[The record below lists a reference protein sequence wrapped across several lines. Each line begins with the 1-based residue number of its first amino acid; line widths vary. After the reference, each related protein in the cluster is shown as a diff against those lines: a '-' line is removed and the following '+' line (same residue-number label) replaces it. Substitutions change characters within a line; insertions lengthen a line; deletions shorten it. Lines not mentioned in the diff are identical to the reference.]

1 LNLLNFLD
9 LSPPLKS
16 LRYAEKMKKVKKF
29 IKFSITPQ
37 RGRGEKYALSP
48 LNYLNNLN
56 YLYLY
61 RYIRELGVRDR
72 SRKVKIV
79 QIGGVSQ

>member
-16 LRYAEKMKKVKKF
+16 LKYAEKMKKVKKF
-29 IKFSITPQ
+29 RKFRQTPQ
-37 RGRGEKYALSP
+37 RGRGERCALSP
-48 LNYLNNLN
+48 LNYLNNLI

-61 RYIRELGVRDR
+61 RYIRELGVINR

-79 QIGGVSQ
+79 QICGVVG